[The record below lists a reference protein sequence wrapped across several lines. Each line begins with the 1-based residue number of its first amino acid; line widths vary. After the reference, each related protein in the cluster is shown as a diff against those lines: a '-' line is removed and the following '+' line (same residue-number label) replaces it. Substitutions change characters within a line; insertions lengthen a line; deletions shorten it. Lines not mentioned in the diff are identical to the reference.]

1 MRVLDR
7 PAVLRQ
13 SCKHRCAVA
22 WEVQLEKAWMVEKA
36 LDDGV
41 KRAEPEAIAW

>member
-13 SCKHRCAVA
+13 SCKHSCAVA
-22 WEVQLEKAWMVEKA
+22 WEAQLEKAGRVEKA
-36 LDDGV
+36 LHNGF
-41 KRAEPEAIAW
+41 KRAEP